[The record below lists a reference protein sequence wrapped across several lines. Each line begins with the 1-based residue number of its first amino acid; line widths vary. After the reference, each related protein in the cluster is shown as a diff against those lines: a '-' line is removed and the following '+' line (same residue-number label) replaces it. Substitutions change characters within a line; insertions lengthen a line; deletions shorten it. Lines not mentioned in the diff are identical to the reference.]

1 MQRFAHGVIFL
12 FYGYLNLEL
21 AGPLV
26 AVRVSAD
33 RAVERLAATKGDN
46 GAGPNSIDARLEF
59 RLNHPRIPGK
69 GAGRRPEG
77 SLPLGLTTRSTETS
91 NASSRARRA
100 APA

>member
-12 FYGYLNLEL
+12 FYGYLNLEH

-46 GAGPNSIDARLEF
+46 GAGPKPKDARPEF

-100 APA
+100 ARA